1 MHEIVSGEGLGPG
14 DWVWRRR
21 GSGNG
26 LQLVYQF
33 PWPTQPVCSH
43 GMLAGIGGWGN
54 GMSWGMESW
63 GEDLHCLLG
72 VGSEKRDR
80 LQQVL

>member
-1 MHEIVSGEGLGPG
+1 MDEMVAGEGLGPG

-26 LQLVYQF
+26 L
-33 PWPTQPVCSH
+33 H
-43 GMLAGIGGWGN
+43 EMLAGIGSWSN

-63 GEDLHCLLG
+63 GEDLHCLMG

-80 LQQVL
+80 PQQVL